1 VAVEKTPECAAA
13 GSNPPPTARNIGA
26 MSERGL
32 RCINCDAIVEATAD
46 LCACGEPFLPLK
58 AEERAKLV
66 MDDHPDWSLRQIAR
80 EAKVG
85 RMTVQRARIARDG
98 VPNGTVAKSRKRPT
112 SDELIAAVRRILS
125 RETDAGGKI
134 KLIDALIAD
143 LNAIR
148 FKCFG
153 EEVRTESGEKK
164 AKTGA
169 ERMRAQRARRKAEA
183 QAPPAAC

>member
-1 VAVEKTPECAAA
+1 
-13 GSNPPPTARNIGA
+13 

-32 RCINCDAIVEATAD
+32 RCIKCDAVVEATAD

-66 MDDHPDWSLRQIAR
+66 MNDHPDWSLRQIAR

-85 RMTVQRARIARDG
+85 RMTVQRARMARDG
-98 VPNGTVAKSRKRPT
+98 VPNGTSPKSQKRPI
-112 SDELIAAVRRILS
+112 SEELIAAVRRILD
-125 RETDAGGKI
+125 REPDASAKI
-134 KLIDALIAD
+134 LLIDALIAA

-148 FKCFG
+148 FECFG
-153 EEVRTESGEKK
+153 ETVRTESHEKK

-169 ERMRAQRARRKAEA
+169 ERMRALRARRKAEP
-183 QAPPAAC
+183 QAPPPAC